1 MLRENSFWLRHKKVI
16 IIFFAL
22 ILCLGVLAIWRPFRN
37 RRGIGTVNATERETA
52 KASVGNI
59 TSSIT
64 GSGTIVSSATKN
76 ISAEVS
82 ADVLSVNVEV
92 GDKVSKGDI
101 LVELDKTTY
110 DTKIREL
117 NKNITKLTSNVNSYK
132 KDISNLYV
140 YATKSGYVSDL
151 NLDVGDSVNKNSTIM
166 QITNDE
172 YYYISCQVNYNS
184 SLALKVGAE
193 AKVMLVDTLT
203 YLDGE
208 ISYLSDLK
216 EISDSGTPLQVVE
229 VKIKNPGYTLDGLL
243 ASVTLSSGN
252 FSVKAVKNVNI
263 TSTKS
268 SAFKAQSSGTV
279 ENLYVRNGDYV
290 TIGDLIMV
298 LKNDDLNENLND
310 AISSLNDAYEDLNNE
325 KENLDFYTIVAP
337 IDGVVTNINVSNG
350 DYVRSESNLLTIVN
364 NDNVE
369 FDIEVDE
376 LDINDVT
383 VGAEVKVTIDAL
395 EETASSPLIGYVTNV
410 SIEGNSMNS
419 VTSYPVTI
427 SLEGNDK
434 IKMGM
439 NCSAEIIIQ
448 SKENVLTVPVEA
460 VNSRKGEY
468 YVSLSDGSEQ
478 KVEVGLYDDTN
489 IEIVSGL
496 TEGDEVY
503 LPITVKASSSN
514 EEAAGNNFGGF
525 DFGGGGGMPTG
536 NFGGNMGNGGGM
548 PGGNFGGGRNGR

>member
-1 MLRENSFWLRHKKVI
+1 MLRENSFWLRHKKLI
-16 IIFFAL
+16 IILLSL
-22 ILCLGVLAIWRPFRN
+22 ILCVGVFIAWRFLER
-37 RRGIGTVNATERETA
+37 RRGIGAVNAAERETA
-52 KASVGNI
+52 KASIGNI

-76 ISAEVS
+76 ISSEVS
-82 ADVLSVNVEV
+82 ADVLSVNVSV
-92 GDKVSKGDI
+92 GDKVSKGDV
-101 LVELDKTTY
+101 LLELDKTTY

-117 NKNITKLTSNVNSYK
+117 NKNITKLASNVSSYK
-132 KDISNLYV
+132 QDINNLYV

-151 NLDVGDSVNKNSTIM
+151 NLDVGDSVNKNSTIL

-172 YYYISCQVNYNS
+172 YYYISCQVNYNTG
-184 SLALKVGAE
+184 LTLKVGDL

-208 ISYLSDLK
+208 ISYVSDLK
-216 EISDSGTPLQVVE
+216 EISDSGTPLQTVE

-243 ASVTLSSGN
+243 ASVTLGSGT
-252 FSVKAVKNVNI
+252 SAVKAVKNVNI

-268 SAFKAQSSGTV
+268 SSFKAQVSGTV
-279 ENLYVRNGDYV
+279 ESLYVRNGDYIN
-290 TIGDLIMV
+290 TGDLIMI
-298 LKNDDLNENLND
+298 LKNDDLKENLND
-310 AISSLNDAYEDLNNE
+310 AVSSLNDAYEDLNNE
-325 KENLDFYTIVAP
+325 KENLDFYTIIAP
-337 IDGVVTNINVSNG
+337 IDGVVTSINVSSG

-395 EETASSPLIGYVTNV
+395 EETASSPLTGYVTNV

-468 YVSLSDGSEQ
+468 YVSLTDGSEK

-503 LPITVKASSSN
+503 LPITVKASS
-514 EEAAGNNFGGF
+514 NNVENDNSSFGGF
-525 DFGGGGGMPTG
+525 DFGGGGMPGG
-536 NFGGNMGNGGGM
+536 NFGGNMGNGG
-548 PGGNFGGGRNGR
+548 PGGNFGNGRNGR

>member
-16 IIFFAL
+16 IITL
-22 ILCLGVLAIWRPFRN
+22 SLVICLAILFTWMMFGRH
-37 RRGIGTVNATERETA
+37 RGIGAVNAAERETA
-52 KASVGNI
+52 KATIGNI

-64 GSGTIVSSATKN
+64 GSGTIESSATKN
-76 ISAEVS
+76 IASEVS
-82 ADVLSVNVEV
+82 ADVLNVNVEV
-92 GDKVSKGDI
+92 GDKVSKGDVLI
-101 LVELDKTTY
+101 ELDKTAY

-117 NKNITKLTSNVNSYK
+117 NKNITKLASNVSSYK

-140 YATKSGYVSDL
+140 YATKSGYVSNL
-151 NLDVGDSVNKNSTIM
+151 NLEVGDSVNKNSTIM

-184 SLALKVGAE
+184 GLKLAVGDS

-208 ISYLSDLK
+208 VSYVSDLK
-216 EISDSGTPLQVVE
+216 EISDSGTPLQAVE

-243 ASVTLSSGN
+243 ASVTLGTGTSA
-252 FSVKAVKNVNI
+252 VKAVSNVNI
-263 TSTKS
+263 TSSKS
-268 SAFKAQSSGTV
+268 SSFKAQSSGTV
-279 ENLYVRNGDYV
+279 TTLNVRNGDYV
-290 TIGDLIMV
+290 NTGDLVMI
-298 LKNDDLNENLND
+298 LENDDLSESLSD
-310 AISSLNDAYEDLNNE
+310 AVSSLNDAYEDLNNE

-337 IDGVVTNINVSNG
+337 IDGVVTSINVSEG
-350 DYVRSESNLLTIVN
+350 DYVRSESNLMTIVN

-369 FDIEVDE
+369 FQIDVDE

-395 EETASSPLIGYVTNV
+395 EETATTPLIGYVTNI

-419 VTSYPVTI
+419 VTSYPVTV
-427 SLEGNDK
+427 SLEGSDE

-460 VNSRKGEY
+460 VSTRKDEY
-468 YVSLSDGSEQ
+468 YVSLTDGTEA

-503 LPITVKASSSN
+503 LPVTVKNSSS
-514 EEAAGNNFGGF
+514 ESATAEGGMGSFNF
-525 DFGGGGGMPTG
+525 GGGGMPDM
-536 NFGGNMGNGGGM
+536 GGNMGNGG
-548 PGGNFGGGRNGR
+548 PGGNFGGGRGM

>member
-16 IIFFAL
+16 IITL
-22 ILCLGVLAIWRPFRN
+22 SLVICLAILFAWMMFGRH
-37 RRGIGTVNATERETA
+37 RGIGAVNAAERETA
-52 KASVGNI
+52 KATIGNI

-64 GSGTIVSSATKN
+64 GSGTIESSATKN
-76 ISAEVS
+76 IASEVS
-82 ADVLSVNVEV
+82 ADVLNVNVEV

-101 LVELDKTTY
+101 LIELDKTAY

-117 NKNITKLTSNVNSYK
+117 NKNISKLASNVNSYK

-140 YATKSGYVSDL
+140 YATKSGYVSNL
-151 NLDVGDSVNKNSTIM
+151 NLEVGDSVNKNSTIM

-184 SLALKVGAE
+184 GLKLVVGDS

-208 ISYLSDLK
+208 VSYVSDLK
-216 EISDSGTPLQVVE
+216 EISDSGTPLQAVE

-243 ASVTLSSGN
+243 AAVTLGTGTSA
-252 FSVKAVKNVNI
+252 VKAVSNVNI
-263 TSTKS
+263 TSSKS
-268 SAFKAQSSGTV
+268 SSFKAQSSGTV
-279 ENLYVRNGDYV
+279 TTLNVRNGDYV
-290 TIGDLIMV
+290 NTGDLVMI
-298 LKNDDLNENLND
+298 LENDDLSESLSD
-310 AISSLNDAYEDLNNE
+310 AVSSLNDAYEDLNNE

-337 IDGVVTNINVSNG
+337 IDGVVTSINVSEG
-350 DYVRSESNLLTIVN
+350 DYVRSESNLMTIVN

-369 FDIEVDE
+369 FQIDVDE

-395 EETASSPLIGYVTNV
+395 EETATTPLIGYVTNI

-419 VTSYPVTI
+419 VTSYPVTV
-427 SLEGNDK
+427 SLEGSDE

-460 VNSRKGEY
+460 VSTRKDEY
-468 YVSLSDGSEQ
+468 YVSLTDGTEA

-503 LPITVKASSSN
+503 LPVTVKNSSS
-514 EEAAGNNFGGF
+514 ESATAEGGMGSFNF
-525 DFGGGGGMPTG
+525 GGGGMPDM
-536 NFGGNMGNGGGM
+536 GGNMGNGG
-548 PGGNFGGGRNGR
+548 PGGNFGGGRGM

>member
-1 MLRENSFWLRHKKVI
+1 MLRENSFWLRHRKLI
-16 IIFFAL
+16 IIL
-22 ILCLGVLAIWRPFRN
+22 LSLVVCLGVFIVWRAFTKRKGV
-37 RRGIGTVNATERETA
+37 GIVNAAERETA
-52 KASVGNI
+52 KATIGNI

-64 GSGTIVSSATKN
+64 GSGTIESSATKN
-76 ISAEVS
+76 ISSEVA
-82 ADVLSVNVEV
+82 ADVLKVNVSV
-92 GDKVSKGDI
+92 GDKVSKGDVLI
-101 LVELDKTTY
+101 ELDKTTY

-117 NKNITKLTSNVNSYK
+117 NKNITKLASNVSSYK
-132 KDISNLYV
+132 SDINNLYV
-140 YATKSGYVSDL
+140 YATKTGYVSNL
-151 NLDVGDSVNKNSTIM
+151 NLDVGDSVNKNSIVL

-184 SLALKVGAE
+184 GLNLKVGDT

-208 ISYLSDLK
+208 VSYVSDLK
-216 EISDSGTPLQVVE
+216 EISDSGTPLQTVE

-243 ASVTLSSGN
+243 ASVTLGTGTSA
-252 FSVKAVKNVNI
+252 VKAVKNVNI
-263 TSTKS
+263 TSSKS
-268 SAFKAQSSGTV
+268 SNFKVQSSGNV
-279 ENLYVRNGDYV
+279 ETLYVRNGDYINV
-290 TIGDLIMV
+290 GDLIMV
-298 LKNDDLNENLND
+298 LKNDDLKENLND
-310 AISSLNDAYEDLNNE
+310 AVSSLNDAYEDLNNE

-337 IDGVVTNINVSNG
+337 IDGIVTNINVSEG
-350 DYVRSESNLLTIVN
+350 DYVRSESNLMTIVN

-369 FDIEVDE
+369 FQIDVDE

-395 EETASSPLIGYVTNV
+395 EETATSPFIGHVTNI

-427 SLEGNDK
+427 SLEGSDK

-439 NCSAEIIIQ
+439 NCTAEIIIQ

-460 VNSRKGEY
+460 VNTKRGEY
-468 YVSLSDGSEQ
+468 YVSFVDGTEA

-496 TEGDEVY
+496 TEGDEIY
-503 LPITVKASSSN
+503 LPVTVKSSSSKN
-514 EEAAGNNFGGF
+514 ENAENGFGGF
-525 DFGGGGGMPTG
+525 DFGGGGMPNG
-536 NFGGNMGNGGGM
+536 NFGGNMGAGG
-548 PGGNFGGGRNGR
+548 PGGNFGNGRNSK